1 MQTLRIVITIFVVML
16 VMSSCATHGRINEVR
31 SRRFDRYLARL
42 AREYIEAKPRL
53 IAYTG
58 KLEHLGMDTPRPG

>member
-1 MQTLRIVITIFVVML
+1 
-16 VMSSCATHGRINEVR
+16 MSSCATHGRINEVR